1 MFEARAPLS
10 CVRCGEALGEARE
23 GNCPRCGL
31 PINASMVAASPP
43 AGVDGPGDAQTAQ
56 TAHTAPMSGAT
67 MDAGG
72 SPPAQWSY
80 PAALAPDAP
89 PAMPPGLFA
98 AVPSAEPGMWQGNP
112 PSMPLYPQPAPPSY
126 PLYGQAPGQAAPPSV
141 PLYGQPMYGQPLPP
155 GYPLYAPGM
164 PPGYPTPASPPA
176 RKSRM
181 GLIIGIVAAA
191 LVAVLVTSVGVA
203 LALSHTTAASPA
215 AQAQPTVGA
224 QGTATVTPTPS
235 ERVIFQ
241 DPLTANTNGWIDDG
255 THCSIHSDGYHIIGA
270 FICYAPT
277 GSFGN
282 VSVSVTTRQIAGPIT
297 EFYGLVLRR
306 TSQGNYYKFSIDS
319 NGKWRFSKVVN
330 NTLTEILPFVPNSAI
345 HQGANAVN
353 TLKVRAIGS
362 HFTFFVNGI
371 EVGEADDSTFSAGL
385 CGPDG
390 AGSSEIV
397 FTDFVVAL
405 PH

>member
-1 MFEARAPLS
+1 MFDARAPLS
-10 CVRCGEALGEARE
+10 CARCGEALGEIRE

-31 PINASMVAASPP
+31 PISASLTTASPS
-43 AGVDGPGDAQTAQ
+43 AGVDGPSA
-56 TAHTAPMSGAT
+56 AHTAPMF
-67 MDAGG
+67 GG
-72 SPPAQWSY
+72 TTGDSPPAQWSY

-89 PAMPPGLFA
+89 PAMPPGQYA
-98 AVPSAEPGMWQGNP
+98 ATPSAEPGMWPGSP

-141 PLYGQPMYGQPLPP
+141 PLYGQPMYGQPMYGQALPP
-155 GYPLYAPGM
+155 GYPPYAPGM

-176 RKSRM
+176 RKSRT

-203 LALSHTTAASPA
+203 LALSHPGSTSPA
-215 AQAQPTVGA
+215 AQAQPTVEA
-224 QGTATVTPTPS
+224 QGTTTVTPTPS

-241 DPLTANTNGWIDDG
+241 DPLTANTNGWVDDG
-255 THCSIHSDGYHIIGA
+255 THCSMHNDGYHIFGA

-277 GSFGN
+277 GQFGTAI
-282 VSVSVTTRQIAGPIT
+282 VSVTTRQIAGPIT

-319 NGKWRFSKVVN
+319 NGKWRFSKIVN
-330 NTLTEILPFVPNSAI
+330 DTFAEILPFVPNSAI
-345 HQGANAVN
+345 HQGLNAVN
-353 TLKVRAIGS
+353 TLKVLAVHT
-362 HFTFFVNGI
+362 HFTFFVNGTQ
-371 EVGEADDSTFSAGL
+371 VGEADDSTFSAGL

-390 AGSSEIV
+390 AGDSEIV
-397 FTDFVVAL
+397 FTNFTVAL